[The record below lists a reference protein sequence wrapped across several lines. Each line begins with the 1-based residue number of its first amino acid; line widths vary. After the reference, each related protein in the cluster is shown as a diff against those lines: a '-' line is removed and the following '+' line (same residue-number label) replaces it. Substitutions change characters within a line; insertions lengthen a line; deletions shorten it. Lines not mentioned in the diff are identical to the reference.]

1 MEIDEKFNF
10 GGWENCIRI
19 TYGEVELVATTDV
32 GPRIVRLGFIGGQ
45 NIFKEFKQQQG
56 KTGGKEW
63 LIYGGHRFWHSP
75 EAMPRTYYPDNN
87 PVEYNWNGKTL
98 KLTQRTE
105 ETTGIQKE
113 MEITIESDDGSVKVL
128 HRLIN
133 HNLWDI
139 EAAPWALSVMAQGGR
154 AVIPQEPY
162 QPGEKNLLPVRPVA
176 LWGYTRM
183 KDPRWVWGNKFIQ
196 LKQDPGSETAQKI
209 GVLNTP
215 GWMAYYLN
223 GMVFIKRYD
232 CNRKS
237 KYPDFGVNTEVYTNQ
252 DILEM
257 ETLGNLVMI
266 PPEGSAEHVERWFL
280 LKASLDEDEN
290 SLENKLMP
298 LVERTGKKF

>member
-19 TYGEVELVATTDV
+19 TYGEAELVATTDV

-105 ETTGIQKE
+105 ETTGVQKE

-139 EAAPWALSVMAQGGR
+139 EAAPWAISAMTQGGR

-162 QPGEKNLLPVRPVA
+162 QSGEENLLPVRPVV
-176 LWGYTRM
+176 LWGYIRM
-183 KDPRWVWGNKFIQ
+183 KDPRWVWGDKFIQ
-196 LKQDPGSETAQKI
+196 LKQDPESETAQKF

-232 CNRKS
+232 CNRKL

-266 PPEGSAEHVERWFL
+266 PPGGSTEHVERWFL

-290 SLENKLMP
+290 SLESKLMP